1 MAKKVLKN
9 TAIMI
14 GAVLFSYGISF
25 VLQDVFDI
33 WEHIT
38 SIFIFAV
45 FIVSLLTDGYI
56 YGIVAAFAGII
67 AINYAFTYPYF
78 DVDFSAPASIFS
90 AAVMLIISLLTSAF
104 TTKLKRWQELKAEGE
119 KERMRANLL
128 RAVSHDLRTPLTT
141 IYGASSSILDN
152 YDKLNDTQKAQ
163 MISGIKED
171 SEWLIRMVE
180 NLLSITRID
189 TVLDLIEE
197 VLQKMYIYN
206 IKTIEP
212 AAIDYAKH
220 LVRACDLLGEIMAE
234 FENFKKSKKLHS
246 LIVASNDVEEECDKL
261 YLATMHE
268 LTKKSTDVLTT
279 LSWYKI
285 YDCFEACSDAC
296 EHVSECVGSI
306 VMKNT

>member
-1 MAKKVLKN
+1 MAKGDKFYYDN
-9 TAIMI
+9 
-14 GAVLFSYGISF
+14 FS
-25 VLQDVFDI
+25 
-33 WEHIT
+33 EC
-38 SIFIFAV
+38 
-45 FIVSLLTDGYI
+45 VSLAQK
-56 YGIVAAFAGII
+56 AAA
-67 AINYAFTYPYF
+67 YL
-78 DVDFSAPASIFS
+78 VEC
-90 AAVMLIISLLTSAF
+90 L
-104 TTKLKRWQELKAEGE
+104 E
-119 KERMRANLL
+119 
-128 RAVSHDLRTPLTT
+128 
-141 IYGASSSILDN
+141 N
-152 YDKLNDTQKAQ
+152 YDLSKIEKMLEEMHTFEHSADMKKHEMNEALAKAFVTPVDR
-163 MISGIKED
+163 ED
-171 SEWLIRMVE
+171 LDLMSQQL
-180 NLLSITRID
+180 D

-212 AAIDYAKH
+212 AAIDYAKR
-220 LVRACDLLGEIMAE
+220 LVKACDILGDIMAE

-268 LTKKSTDVLTT
+268 LTKNSTDVLTT